1 MDGIGRSRTL
11 VRAVAPC
18 LSVFCCSLSVL
29 FPVHPSDCLSVLFP
43 LPSVLYPAYLS
54 VCLSV
59 CLVPDLSACLSCSL
73 SSYLYFLFPVYL
85 VRCLSVCLS
94 CSSSVCLVPYPSV
107 CLVPSFHVCM
117 SGSLSSCLY
126 VLFAF
131 LLVVCL
137 SVCLV
142 PSCLPICMSCSLFVY
157 LVHRLFVCPFVTL
170 DGGSD
175 FILDLLVTPKD
186 CEPQGKMTA
195 DCVIRF
201 IPFTIDRA

>member
-1 MDGIGRSRTL
+1 M
-11 VRAVAPC
+11 
-18 LSVFCCSLSVL
+18 
-29 FPVHPSDCLSVLFP
+29 
-43 LPSVLYPAYLS
+43 YLIRR
-54 VCLSV
+54 LSV
-59 CLVPDLSACLSCSL
+59 CLVPR
-73 SSYLYFLFPVYL
+73 LYVLFPIRPSVLFPVF
-85 VRCLSVCLS
+85 LSVCL
-94 CSSSVCLVPYPSV
+94 VR
-107 CLVPSFHVCM
+107 
-117 SGSLSSCLY
+117 
-126 VLFAF
+126 F
-131 LLVVCL
+131 LARCL

-157 LVHRLFVCPFVTL
+157 LVHCLFVCPFVTL